1 MVHFQFPLTRDDW
14 SLDVVNI
21 LAFLG
26 EHNILETSQQICMSR
41 LCFLPRLIPAPQGL
55 LAQRARSLPSE
66 DNIDVRSLQ
75 GENHRPA
82 LSYFANI
89 LHGDGA
95 WLKPFTT
102 RVLNIRWRKDPKD
115 LTGSPIRPRFLA
127 PLNVI
132 AMVSCAMSLG
142 IAAWAIVLGDA
153 AGLTGI
159 GIMSLTTPLLCIG
172 LKWTPYPHRAR
183 STHDKKEETV
193 IFRLPRGT
201 CTVVRCDHR
210 IAGMLYFHTTNIEYL
225 LSSYTGRGVSGI
237 AGGMT
242 LVASLVLFS
251 NATWTIKAALVVAY
265 TILNLLYW
273 LAAILPAR
281 WSWHMPFEVEEQ
293 TFEHRN
299 YTTALWTAIHT
310 AGSVAW
316 VTRDDAVP
324 KTPAWV
330 EWLAAA
336 ERALSGPREA
346 FDPQMSLMM
355 LQNVEAQKGTRQGV

>member
-1 MVHFQFPLTRDDW
+1 
-14 SLDVVNI
+14 
-21 LAFLG
+21 
-26 EHNILETSQQICMSR
+26 
-41 LCFLPRLIPAPQGL
+41 
-55 LAQRARSLPSE
+55 
-66 DNIDVRSLQ
+66 
-75 GENHRPA
+75 
-82 LSYFANI
+82 
-89 LHGDGA
+89 
-95 WLKPFTT
+95 
-102 RVLNIRWRKDPKD
+102 
-115 LTGSPIRPRFLA
+115 
-127 PLNVI
+127 
-132 AMVSCAMSLG
+132 
-142 IAAWAIVLGDA
+142 
-153 AGLTGI
+153 
-159 GIMSLTTPLLCIG
+159 
-172 LKWTPYPHRAR
+172 
-183 STHDKKEETV
+183 
-193 IFRLPRGT
+193 
-201 CTVVRCDHR
+201 
-210 IAGMLYFHTTNIEYL
+210 MLYFHTTNIEYL

-316 VTRDDAVP
+316 VMRDDAVP

-346 FDPQMSLMM
+346 FDPQMTLMM
-355 LQNVEAQKGTRQGV
+355 LQNVEAQK